1 MLLGRAKKA
10 VALSVAPCEVLGGR
24 VIKNV
29 DVVKR
34 STLKEGAV
42 SVAAASMRPLRYV
55 SVLALMVCLF
65 GVVGRGGLAQ
75 DKKTG
80 LLKTADPASSALDAY
95 LKRVHA
101 QDLSAPASPGST
113 WSDTGRLSRLM
124 SDVRAF
130 QAHDL
135 IDVVVTESI
144 VSTANG
150 SIQGSRQS
158 AASSQITALLGAF
171 SKASAAANLLGQT
184 SSNTLAG
191 TAQAADNSTLTT
203 TLGGSVVEVLPNG
216 IMVIEAARQV
226 HFSQETQTI
235 ILRGLVRPEDVSAQN
250 QVISTAISDMEIQV
264 VGKGIVED
272 YTHRPNF
279 FVRALESL
287 LIF

>member
-1 MLLGRAKKA
+1 MR
-10 VALSVAPCEVLGGR
+10 SFGGR

-29 DVVKR
+29 VVNR
-34 STLKEGAV
+34 SGLEKGLCSFA
-42 SVAAASMRPLRYV
+42 SCGLRFVAALVLLICLSGILVRNGIAEDNKIGV
-55 SVLALMVCLF
+55 S
-65 GVVGRGGLAQ
+65 
-75 DKKTG
+75 KNS
-80 LLKTADPASSALDAY
+80 DPATSAMDAY

-101 QDLSAPASPGST
+101 RDLSAPASPGST

-130 QAHDL
+130 QPHDL

-144 VSTANG
+144 VSTATG
-150 SIQGSRQS
+150 SIQGARTS
-158 AASSQITALLGAF
+158 AASSQLTALLGAF
-171 SKASAAANLLGQT
+171 SKSSAAANLLGQT
-184 SSNTLAG
+184 SSSTLTG
-191 TAQAADNSTLTT
+191 TAQAANNSTLAT
-203 TLGGSVVEVLPNG
+203 TLGGTVVEVLPNG
-216 IMVIEAARQV
+216 VMVIEAARQV

-250 QVISTAISDMEIQV
+250 QVISTAISDMEVQV

-272 YTHRPNF
+272 YSHRANF

>member
-1 MLLGRAKKA
+1 
-10 VALSVAPCEVLGGR
+10 
-24 VIKNV
+24 
-29 DVVKR
+29 
-34 STLKEGAV
+34 
-42 SVAAASMRPLRYV
+42 V
-55 SVLALMVCLF
+55 SVLLVLICLS
-65 GVVGRGGLAQ
+65 GAVGRDGLAQ
-75 DKKTG
+75 DKNTG
-80 LLKTADPASSALDAY
+80 LSKAADPASSAMDSY

-130 QAHDL
+130 QPHDL
-135 IDVVVTESI
+135 ISVVVTESI

-150 SIQGSRQS
+150 SIQGARTS
-158 AASSQITALLGAF
+158 AANSQITALF
-171 SKASAAANLLGQT
+171 SALSKSSSAANLLGAT
-184 SSNTLAG
+184 ASDALTG

-203 TLGGSVVEVLPNG
+203 TLGGTVVEVLPNG
-216 IMVIEAARQV
+216 VMVIEAARQV

-235 ILRGLVRPEDVSAQN
+235 VLRGLVRPEDVSAQN
-250 QVISTAISDMEIQV
+250 QVVSTAISDMELQV

>member
-1 MLLGRAKKA
+1 MR
-10 VALSVAPCEVLGGR
+10 SFGGR

-29 DVVKR
+29 VVKR
-34 STLKEGAV
+34 SDFKEGLFSFAACGLRC
-42 SVAAASMRPLRYV
+42 VAA
-55 SVLALMVCLF
+55 LALLSCLS
-65 GVVGRGGLAQ
+65 GALLREGIAQ
-75 DKKTG
+75 DKKTSAS
-80 LLKTADPASSALDAY
+80 KNTDPATSAMDAY

-130 QAHDL
+130 QPHDL

-150 SIQGSRQS
+150 SIQGSRTS
-158 AASSQITALLGAF
+158 AASSQITALLSAF
-171 SKASAAANLLGQT
+171 SKSSSAANLLGAT
-184 SSNTLAG
+184 SSNTLNG
-191 TAQAADNSTLTT
+191 SAQAADNSTLTT
-203 TLGGSVVEVLPNG
+203 TLGGTVVEVLPNG
-216 IMVIEAARQV
+216 VMVIEAARQV

-250 QVISTAISDMEIQV
+250 QVISTAISDMELQV